1 MPNIA
6 MNRDLWKSL
15 IVSYFIVN
23 WQSGRIFHL
32 SYLAI
37 RNYVASNDCP
47 LPCTSMTITFGFP
60 IYDHNYAPDKGR
72 VVIYFKTNINVRKNI
87 VFYDQVHML
96 AEIGGYIGLL
106 LGLSLLDLAVLF
118 RSLLERHLKVSN

>member
-1 MPNIA
+1 

-23 WQSGRIFHL
+23 WPSGRIFHL

-60 IYDHNYAPDKGR
+60 IYDDYPADKGR
-72 VVIYFKTNINVRKNI
+72 VVIYFKTNINVRRNV
-87 VFYDQVHML
+87 VFYDEVHML

-106 LGLSLLDLAVLF
+106 LGLSLLDLAALF
-118 RSLLERHLKVSN
+118 RSLLERHFKVTK